1 MLTVFFNAIKS
12 AGKWQISLRER
23 TLGETSVQRNK
34 VVMAVEKLKV
44 HFDSFRRN
52 DARSAN
58 DLLPTEVACQVYRVP
73 QKGFT

>member
-1 MLTVFFNAIKS
+1 MLTVFCNAIKS

-23 TLGETSVQRNK
+23 TLAETSVQRNK

-52 DARSAN
+52 DARYLRQRLTS
-58 DLLPTEVACQVYRVP
+58 YRGCV
-73 QKGFT
+73 